1 MSFPDEQ
8 LWIIRLER
16 QSKKDSYIKPN
27 FKQKSAILHPLL
39 YWATF
44 PYPTAGAKLHPLV
57 LLPPKTTLSSL
68 LTWGIFWL
76 PRNFSAIKWQSS
88 QACPGTVYYQST
100 SGELSDHKGW
110 QIKLRSHWPNHRAD
124 RRNTAGGDRVGGH
137 WTSQNIIFLM
147 CTFLRMAKSGGVRT
161 PAHSDCFLLPISCSN
176 TVLHSKVLAIHL
188 PKRKQLMTW
197 VKRQQEFLEL

>member
-124 RRNTAGGDRVGGH
+124 RRNTAGGDRVGG
-137 WTSQNIIFLM
+137 TLNFTKYNFPDVYISQNGQKWRCENTCSFW
-147 CTFLRMAKSGGVRT
+147 
-161 PAHSDCFLLPISCSN
+161 LLPFTHILFKYSLTFKGASH
-176 TVLHSKVLAIHL
+176 T
-188 PKRKQLMTW
+188 PP
-197 VKRQQEFLEL
+197 

>member
-16 QSKKDSYIKPN
+16 QSKKDSYIRPN

-44 PYPTAGAKLHPLV
+44 LLIFGAKLHPLV
-57 LLPPKTTLSSL
+57 LLPPKTTLSFL

-100 SGELSDHKGW
+100 SGELSDHKRR
-110 QIKLRSHWPNHRAD
+110 QSKLRSHWPSHRAD
-124 RRNTAGGDRVGGH
+124 RRNAAVGDGVGGH
-137 WTSQNIIFLM
+137 WTSQNIVFLM
-147 CTFLRMAKSGGVRT
+147 CVFLRMAKSGSMRT
-161 PAHSDCFLLPISCSN
+161 PAHSDSFLLLISCSN
-176 TVLHSKVLAIHL
+176 IVLHSKVLVINL
-188 PKRKQLMTW
+188 PKRNSW
-197 VKRQQEFLEL
+197 WLE